1 MNFEDNEENE
11 FHIAIIFTNCCCA
24 KEKYIQMSNHLELD
38 RFELELDII
47 WRQELSPSLWTWIN
61 VGS

>member
-11 FHIAIIFTNCCCA
+11 FHRGIIFTNCCCA

-38 RFELELDII
+38 RFEL
-47 WRQELSPSLWTWIN
+47 
-61 VGS
+61 